1 MPSGAQVWIT
11 NFGSNQASVFDAH
24 GRELLGSLT
33 LTAAPSGVDSSPEGH
48 HAYVTNAKANEL
60 TVIDVASQRF
70 CAPWPL
76 APSPMALGGR
86 ADNW

>member
-60 TVIDVASQRF
+60 TVIDVASRTILRT
-70 CAPWPL
+70 L
-76 APSPMALGGR
+76 AIGTEPDGLGWASR
-86 ADNW
+86 